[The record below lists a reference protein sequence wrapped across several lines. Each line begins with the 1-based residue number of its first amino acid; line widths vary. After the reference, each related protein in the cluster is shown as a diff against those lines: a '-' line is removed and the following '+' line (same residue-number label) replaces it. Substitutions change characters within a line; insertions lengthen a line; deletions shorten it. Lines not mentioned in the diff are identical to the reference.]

1 MPRLHFSQS
10 TSSVSLLFS
19 SVISF
24 ALLAACSNEVAVPT
38 PVAIMTTAPE
48 AAAAQSII
56 PTPLPPLDEATINAT
71 PESSPLQKEVE
82 AAFAAD
88 QGIQISSEG
97 TSGLNG
103 VSAFETASPVD
114 GDPIWIA
121 YTTGIRSF
129 DPLQNHAVAVYKKN
143 NDTWSQLALLEM
155 VDNPAADA
163 NAQPAEATQAQSEQP
178 KSEQSLPAEA
188 QPAQSQTVSPDFLGP
203 GSVFP
208 VTVSPDRLWL
218 QVDGGTGAHSG
229 VFALLSFDGT
239 TLKEEAS
246 AFSSSP
252 GAGSVEDVNGDGIGE
267 VILNNTD
274 YYIFC
279 YACGVRA
286 PSFSILRWDG
296 TAMVAVE
303 PQPLAADAPADMR
316 ALNDRMLEQA
326 NAGLW
331 KDALATMD
339 EMISLN
345 PQAAA
350 GDIAQW
356 NIAWVRVNGEARRV
370 QAESQGGAY
379 LLLDQVFYGDF
390 ATAVDAVRGYE
401 PESIFN
407 FNSPLI
413 IGTVAEGNQ
422 EALSN
427 AILTSVA
434 GAIKLYPA
442 DAATAPA
449 YFLQSWA
456 YFLQGKNAEALS
468 AMEQASTL
476 APDDKLYQDSLLL
489 LKK

>member
-1 MPRLHFSQS
+1 MPGLRFSHS

-19 SVISF
+19 SAISL

-38 PVAIMTTAPE
+38 PVAIMTTAP
-48 AAAAQSII
+48 AAAQSII

-71 PESSPLQKEVE
+71 PESSPLQQEVE

-88 QGIQISSEG
+88 LGIQISSEG
-97 TSGLNG
+97 TGGLNG
-103 VSAFETASPVD
+103 VSAFETASPID

-155 VDNPAADA
+155 VDNLPAAGDA
-163 NAQPAEATQAQSEQP
+163 NAQPAEATQPQSEQ
-178 KSEQSLPAEA
+178 A
-188 QPAQSQTVSPDFLGP
+188 QPAQSQPVSPDFLGP

-229 VFALLSFDGT
+229 VFALLSYDGT

-279 YACGVRA
+279 YACGVRE
-286 PSFSILRWDG
+286 PNFSLLRWDG

-303 PQPLAADAPADMR
+303 PQPLAADAPADVST
-316 ALNDRMLEQA
+316 LNGRMLEQA

-339 EMISLN
+339 EIISLN

-427 AILTSVA
+427 TILTSVE

-476 APDDKLYQDSLLL
+476 APADKLYQDSLLL